1 MTARHA
7 LIAAAAA
14 AALLTLSAC
23 GSSDDGKPSG
33 KDSAQQETEQVVKTA
48 KSYMT
53 AWMSRPSQ
61 PEKMCDLET
70 KAARPNYSKDGGT
83 LKGCVTTY
91 NGYFADQ
98 KPDNTTLTITVDH
111 VQDVPA
117 TGTQP
122 AGKGALATGK
132 RAGREPFRY
141 ALRLVKDA
149 GAWRIAQSEEADGDQ
164 YAHTADPVAAVLAD
178 AS

>member
-7 LIAAAAA
+7 LTAAAAA

-33 KDSAQQETEQVVKTA
+33 QDTARQDTKEVTNTAQT
-48 KSYMT
+48 YMT

-61 PEKMCDLET
+61 PEKMCNLET
-70 KAARPNYSKDGGT
+70 KAARPNYSKDGGS

-91 NGYFADQ
+91 TGYFADQ
-98 KPDNTTLTITVDH
+98 KPDNTTLTVTIDH
-111 VQDVPA
+111 VQDVA
-117 TGTQP
+117 ASGTRP
-122 AGKGALATGK
+122 AGKGVLATCK
-132 RAGREPFRY
+132 RAGNDPFRY
-141 ALRLVKDA
+141 ALRLVKED
-149 GAWRIAQSEEADGDQ
+149 GAWRIAQSAEADGDQ
-164 YAHTADPVAAVLAD
+164 YAHTADPVADVLAS

>member
-7 LIAAAAA
+7 LTAAAAA

-33 KDSAQQETEQVVKTA
+33 QDTAQQETKQVKATA
-48 KSYMT
+48 QSYVT

-70 KAARPNYSKDGGT
+70 KAARPNYSKDGGS

-91 NGYFADQ
+91 TGYFADQ
-98 KPDNTTLTITVDH
+98 KPDDTALTVSIDH
-111 VQDVPA
+111 VQDIDA
-117 TGTQP
+117 SGAHP
-122 AGKGALATGK
+122 AGKGALATGE
-132 RAGREPFRY
+132 RAGGEPFRY
-141 ALRLVKDA
+141 ALRLVKEA
-149 GAWRIAQSEEADGDQ
+149 GAWRIAQSEEADGEK
-164 YAHTADPVAAVLAD
+164 YTHTADPVADLLANG
-178 AS
+178 S

>member
-7 LIAAAAA
+7 LTAAAAA

-33 KDSAQQETEQVVKTA
+33 QDTAQQDTKEVTTTA
-48 KSYMT
+48 QAYMT
-53 AWMSRPSQ
+53 AWLSRPSQ

-70 KAARPNYSKDGGT
+70 KAARPNYSKDGGS

-91 NGYFADQ
+91 SGYFADQ
-98 KPDNTTLTITVDH
+98 KPDNSALTVSVDH
-111 VQDVPA
+111 VQDVA
-117 TGTQP
+117 ASGTRP

-132 RAGREPFRY
+132 RAGGEPFRY
-141 ALRLVKDA
+141 ALRLVKEA
-149 GAWRIAQSEEADGDQ
+149 GVWRIAQSEEADGNK
-164 YAHTADPVAAVLAD
+164 YAHTADPVADLLANG
-178 AS
+178 S